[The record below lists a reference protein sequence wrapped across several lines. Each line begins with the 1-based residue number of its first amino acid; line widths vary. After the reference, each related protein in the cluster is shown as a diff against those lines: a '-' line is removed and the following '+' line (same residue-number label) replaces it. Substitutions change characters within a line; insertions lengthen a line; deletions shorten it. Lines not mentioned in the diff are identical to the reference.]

1 MSHAHTNTMQKSKH
15 STPQVYP
22 PAKRFKMEEVE
33 DYQEYFHDSKE
44 RSTNH
49 DLIRSKK
56 KECDLIEESCDDQV
70 TFDHSSR
77 KKHEIR
83 KHKQNNE
90 TCHRKKKHK
99 HKEKPLSC
107 DTQVIYAVEDSPT
120 IIKSCDQSHSQGD
133 VSCDVTTEDRPRKK
147 STKIDYKSL
156 DSQLM
161 STCSQNEDIT
171 RKSKKH
177 KRSFKEESHD
187 SQLMRTCSENEDIKR
202 KSKKHKRSFKEES
215 HDSQL
220 PSTSSDIK
228 RKLKKHKRIQN
239 ESEESPHKSHDSQ
252 LMSTCSHNEDITR
265 KSKKHKRSFKEESH
279 DSQLMRT
286 CSENEDIKRKS
297 KKHKRSFKEESHD
310 SQLPSTSSDIKRKL
324 KKHKRI
330 QNESEESPHKSHDSQ
345 LMSTCSQNEDITRKS
360 KKHKRIFKE
369 ESHDSQL
376 MSTCSENEDIE
387 RKSTN
392 ELDESEDI
400 KKKRKKRSIDIERDR
415 VMMDGCGRLSQFQK
429 FRDQFLQDIDHD
441 MGKTEEVTMETLDEV
456 DAYEHLH
463 KHYINRTEE
472 LEKLREDSM
481 C

>member
-1 MSHAHTNTMQKSKH
+1 MQKSKH

-22 PAKRFKMEEVE
+22 PAKRFKLEEVE
-33 DYQEYFHDSKE
+33 DYQEYFHDSEE

-49 DLIRSKK
+49 
-56 KECDLIEESCDDQV
+56 DLIEESCDDQV
-70 TFDHSSR
+70 TSDHSSR
-77 KKHEIR
+77 KKHKIR

-107 DTQVIYAVEDSPT
+107 DTQLIHAVEDSPT
-120 IIKSCDQSHSQGD
+120 IIKSCDQSYGQGD

-161 STCSQNEDIT
+161 STCSQNEFIT
-171 RKSKKH
+171 RNFKKH
-177 KRSFKEESHD
+177 KRRFKEESHD
-187 SQLMRTCSENEDIKR
+187 SQLQSTSSDIKRKLKKHKRIPIESEELPHKSHDSQLMSTCSQNEDITR

-228 RKLKKHKRIQN
+228 RKLKKHKRIPI
-239 ESEESPHKSHDSQ
+239 ESE
-252 LMSTCSHNEDITR
+252 
-265 KSKKHKRSFKEESH
+265 
-279 DSQLMRT
+279 
-286 CSENEDIKRKS
+286 
-297 KKHKRSFKEESHD
+297 
-310 SQLPSTSSDIKRKL
+310 KL
-324 KKHKRI
+324 
-330 QNESEESPHKSHDSQ
+330 PHKSHDSQ

-360 KKHKRIFKE
+360 KKHKRSFKE

-376 MSTCSENEDIE
+376 MSTCSQNEDITRKSKKRKRIFKEESHDSQLMSAWSENEDIE
-387 RKSTN
+387 RNSTN
-392 ELDESEDI
+392 ELDESDDI
-400 KKKRKKRSIDIERDR
+400 KKKRKKRNIDIERDH

-429 FRDQFLQDIDHD
+429 FRDRFLQDIDHD
-441 MGKTEEVTMETLDEV
+441 IGNTEEVTMETMDEV

-463 KHYINRTEE
+463 KRYINRTEE

-481 C
+481 Y